1 MRSPLQI
8 DSSKALG
15 VIKKIVPEN
24 STVTS
29 MLFYDGTI
37 EVPLAHSNRIV
48 VGRTDSYAVYEFWS
62 NIITDAVAV
71 SDSVK
76 FLYEKLTEP
85 ELYLL
90 QDNWLSYKR
99 DIERSSFFYILN
111 RCSDINYASH
121 GKINKKSLN
130 RYNISSLKRFK
141 LKSLIPV
148 YDKDANFEELVANAA
163 NTDYILVTPGDY
175 RYNFFDYGQNYGPD
189 MSIVNH
195 KKIHS
200 TLTKADSKWILV
212 YNRHPAVFELY
223 KDYNLMMMDEYGNKT
238 KNRERCSEIIVNNF
252 VSF

>member
-1 MRSPLQI
+1 MKSPLQI

-15 VIKKIVPEN
+15 IVKKVIPEN

-29 MLFYDGTI
+29 MLFYDGTV

-48 VGRTDSYAVYEFWS
+48 VARTDSYAVYEFWS
-62 NIITDAVAV
+62 NMLTNAAAI
-71 SDSVK
+71 SDSVR

-111 RCSDINYASH
+111 RCSDVNYASH
-121 GKINKKSLN
+121 GKINKGNLN
-130 RYNISSLKRFK
+130 KYNISSLKRFK
-141 LKSLIPV
+141 VKSLIPV
-148 YDKDANFEELVANAA
+148 YDKDATFEELVVNAA

-175 RYNFFDYGQNYGPD
+175 QYNFFDYGQSYGPD
-189 MSIVNH
+189 MSMISH

-200 TLTKADSKWILV
+200 TLIKTDSRWVLV
-212 YNRHPAVFELY
+212 YNKHPAVFKLY
-223 KDYNLMMMDEYGNKT
+223 EDFNLTMIDKYGNKT
-238 KNRERCSEIIVNNF
+238 KNKERCSEIIVNNF
-252 VSF
+252 VSV